1 MSSNLDHWYPP
12 ATIKKN
18 KEKDCW
24 EYRVGK
30 NSSQLIVNRGS
41 KSVHRFFATRAEATS
56 FAEDEI
62 KNHQISAITVYSQNG
77 DVSSH
82 KKSRL
87 HKAIQEYK
95 EEAVAEYQK
104 EFVNMEK
111 YYRNKFTELQEK
123 ASNWEKLQSML
134 LSGGGEHAKA

>member
-12 ATIKKN
+12 ATVRKN
-18 KEKDCW
+18 EQKDCW

-30 NSSQLIVNRGS
+30 NSSQLIVHRGT
-41 KSVHRFFATRAEATS
+41 KCVHRFFQTRVEATN
-56 FAEDEI
+56 FAEDEL
-62 KNHQISAITVYSQNG
+62 KNHQISAITIYGQNG

-104 EFVNMEK
+104 EFVQMEK
-111 YYRNKFTELQEK
+111 YYRDKFTELEGK
-123 ASNWEKLQSML
+123 ASNWEKLQSMI
-134 LSGGGEHAKA
+134 LSGGGNS

>member
-12 ATIKKN
+12 ATVRKN
-18 KEKDCW
+18 EQKDCW

-30 NSSQLIVNRGS
+30 NSSQLIVHRGT
-41 KSVHRFFATRAEATS
+41 KCVHRFFETRLEATN
-56 FAEDEI
+56 FAEDEL
-62 KNHQISAITVYSQNG
+62 KNHQISSITIYSKNG

-95 EEAVAEYQK
+95 DEAVAEYEQECFHMK
-104 EFVNMEK
+104 KHYESK
-111 YYRNKFTELQEK
+111 LLELSEK
-123 ASNWEKLQSML
+123 AAKWDQLQKLMSTE
-134 LSGGGEHAKA
+134 GAE

>member
-12 ATIKKN
+12 ATIKQN
-18 KEKDCW
+18 EEKDCW
-24 EYRVGK
+24 ESRVGK

-56 FAEDEI
+56 FAEDEM
-62 KNHQISAITVYSQNG
+62 KNHQISAITIYGQNG

-104 EFVNMEK
+104 EFVHMEK
-111 YYRNKFTELQEK
+111 YYRNKLKELKEK
-123 ASNWEKLQSML
+123 ESNWEKLQSML
-134 LSGGGEHAKA
+134 YTNAENEKWQ

>member
-1 MSSNLDHWYPP
+1 MASKLDHWYPP
-12 ATIKKN
+12 ATVKKN

-41 KSVHRFFATRAEATS
+41 KRVHWFFATRAEATS
-56 FAEDEI
+56 FAEDEM
-62 KNHQISAITVYSQNG
+62 KNHQISAITIYGQNG

-95 EEAVAEYQK
+95 EEAVAEYQQ
-104 EFVNMEK
+104 ECLHMQRHYES
-111 YYRNKFTELQEK
+111 KFLELSEK
-123 ASNWEKLQSML
+123 AAKWDQLQKLMSTE
-134 LSGGGEHAKA
+134 GAE

>member
-12 ATIKKN
+12 ATVRKN
-18 KEKDCW
+18 EQKDCW

-30 NSSQLIVNRGS
+30 NSSQLIVHRGT
-41 KSVHRFFATRAEATS
+41 KCVHKFFKTRVEATN
-56 FAEDEI
+56 FAEDEL
-62 KNHQISAITVYSQNG
+62 KNHQISSITIYSKNG

-95 EEAVAEYQK
+95 REAVAEYQK
-104 EFVNMEK
+104 EFVHMEK
-111 YYRNKFTELQEK
+111 YYRNKFNELKGK

-134 LSGGGEHAKA
+134 LSGGGSA